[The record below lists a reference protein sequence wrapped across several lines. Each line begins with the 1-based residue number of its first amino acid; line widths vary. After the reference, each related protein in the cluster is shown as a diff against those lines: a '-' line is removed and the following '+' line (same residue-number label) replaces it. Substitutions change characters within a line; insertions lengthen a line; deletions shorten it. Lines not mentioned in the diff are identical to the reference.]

1 MPGDQQYES
10 KNHANINHCYIRYQ
24 DDESAEKCLFFEG
37 KHSIKNKDDLKV
49 VRAFKIG
56 QNDETDKKL
65 FLKISPVVQFD
76 APKLEKYFN
85 GYFRKFGELREKIK
99 IDQIN
104 NLSSKALVTFT
115 SVDAGEKA
123 LV

>member
-1 MPGDQQYES
+1 LPGDQQYES

-85 GYFRKFGELREKIK
+85 VNIFFTLGLFQEIRRAQRK
-99 IDQIN
+99 DQ
-104 NLSSKALVTFT
+104 
-115 SVDAGEKA
+115 D
-123 LV
+123 